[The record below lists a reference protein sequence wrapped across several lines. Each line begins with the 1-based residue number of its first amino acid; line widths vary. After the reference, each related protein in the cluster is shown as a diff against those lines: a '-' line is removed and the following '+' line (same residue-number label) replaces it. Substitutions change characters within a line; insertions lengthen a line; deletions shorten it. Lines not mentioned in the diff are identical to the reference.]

1 MSSLEY
7 LKLSIGSG
15 FTDVTGQ
22 IQPAL
27 TRWAAEGALTGDALC
42 CVAMASPGAGLV
54 VTDFDPRG
62 VAFSHATDLGP
73 VSFVQDYGAL
83 RDLFA
88 RPSETF
94 LVRGP
99 TILGG
104 RRVYV
109 LSYRAMASCEV
120 ALTLL

>member
-7 LKLSIGSG
+7 LTLSIGTG
-15 FTDVTGQ
+15 FTDVSGQ
-22 IQPAL
+22 IQNTL
-27 TRWAAEGALTGDALC
+27 TRWAVEGALTGDALC
-42 CVAMASPGAGLV
+42 CVAMASPGAGLIAS
-54 VTDFDPRG
+54 DLDPRNVDFAH
-62 VAFSHATDLGP
+62 VASVGAP
-73 VSFVQDYGAL
+73 SFGQDYRAL

-109 LSYRAMASCEV
+109 LNYVAMASCEV
-120 ALTLL
+120 ALTLV